1 MRATLLGLI
10 DYLVLLVLPGA
21 DMLLMDWVAVGRI
34 CKGGDYSPL
43 QNIIALIAN
52 QRAISP
58 TSILIKLKLNLMWV
72 SCKSI
77 KTLAPLLCF
86 FVFLASET
94 LQFPLLYHHR
104 SHHQRFPCRGSKWIK
119 WWVCWE
125 NVETAAL
132 DIRAHHS
139 YDLSFNFYSLV
150 WFWLYH
156 ICDVWCSCKAQTWC
170 IYQSL
175 LPTSSTTSAD
185 IQPGVDQGGS
195 SGGVEQNTL

>member
-34 CKGGDYSPL
+34 CKDGDYSPL

-104 SHHQRFPCRGSKWIK
+104 SHHQQFPCGGANESNDGFAGRTLRPLHWTSEPTIPTIFPSTFIPLYDFGCTISVMFDVAVKLY
-119 WWVCWE
+119 
-125 NVETAAL
+125 AF
-132 DIRAHHS
+132 IRA
-139 YDLSFNFYSLV
+139 
-150 WFWLYH
+150 
-156 ICDVWCSCKAQTWC
+156 
-170 IYQSL
+170 
-175 LPTSSTTSAD
+175 
-185 IQPGVDQGGS
+185 
-195 SGGVEQNTL
+195 